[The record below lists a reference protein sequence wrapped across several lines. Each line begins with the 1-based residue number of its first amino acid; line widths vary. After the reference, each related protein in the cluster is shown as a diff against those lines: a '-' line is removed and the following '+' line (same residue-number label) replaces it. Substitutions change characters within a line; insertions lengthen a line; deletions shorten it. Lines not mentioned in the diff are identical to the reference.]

1 VFKLNLNQ
9 LQLYNNRLKGKKY
22 LTMRKEKKNQ
32 LVDSIA
38 EQLNNSPTIY
48 ITDISDLN
56 AETTSN
62 LRRLCFKRDIK
73 LVVVKNT
80 LLKRAMEK
88 SDKNLAELY
97 VALKGSTS
105 LMFAESGNAPAKLI
119 KEFRK
124 KSDKP
129 YLKGAYVEEVSYLG
143 NDQLEMLVNIKT
155 KNELIADVIA
165 LLQSPAKQ
173 VISGLQSGG
182 QKLTG
187 ILKAL
192 SEKAA

>member
-1 VFKLNLNQ
+1 
-9 LQLYNNRLKGKKY
+9 
-22 LTMRKEKKNQ
+22 MRKEKKNQ
-32 LVDSIA
+32 LVDSIV

-88 SDKNLAELY
+88 SDKNLEELY

-105 LMFAESGNAPAKLI
+105 LMFAEAGNAPAKLI

-124 KSDKP
+124 KADRP

-143 NDQLEMLVNIKT
+143 NDQLEMLINIKS
-155 KNELIADVIA
+155 KNELIADLIA

>member
-1 VFKLNLNQ
+1 
-9 LQLYNNRLKGKKY
+9 
-22 LTMRKEKKNQ
+22 MRKDEKNQ
-32 LVDSIA
+32 LIDVIT
-38 EQLNNSPTIY
+38 EQLNNNRTIY
-48 ITDISDLN
+48 LTDISELN
-56 AETTSN
+56 AEDTSN
-62 LRRLCFKRDIK
+62 LRRLCFKKDIK
-73 LVVVKNT
+73 LMVVKNT

-88 SDKNLAELY
+88 SEKNLDELY
-97 VALKGSTS
+97 AVLNGPTS
-105 LMFAESGNAPAKLI
+105 LMFSEAGNAPAKLI

-124 KSDKP
+124 KSERP

-143 NDQLEMLVNIKT
+143 NDQLEMLINIKS